1 MADIFYPSDLAR
13 LLANKHVVF
22 LGGSVVRGLYRDMM
36 WLINSASLIPHE
48 VLGSKGEKHFPD
60 LEKTAWRK
68 GKVSRHVVE
77 TFHQDNRDSLLEYK
91 GLSSGRSYIE
101 PRMYH
106 NKEHNITLVY
116 RFISRVWSKE
126 LSDWLNNYED
136 VFGSQIDFLLVNSC
150 LWDINRWGPTGPE
163 DFKANLSTMVSDVPG
178 ILAPGGHCVWL
189 TSPPGSKEID
199 SKGMNVPGL
208 DFQCLTTRYNVVEA
222 NWLAGKVAASGGISV
237 LDLHYHLQTQ
247 TARRNKDGIHW
258 SSSINRLVTN
268 LILTH
273 LVLLLDGPSGL
284 PGRVSDN
291 YALELV
297 KLRAEVAKKIFTKA
311 EMEEKLL
318 MLDKLVQKTVL
329 QETEDKMT
337 AQLKDK
343 AKSSL
348 LEMKGK
354 VEGRSKVEE
363 FKSRVAMSRGQHRFR
378 PYEGI
383 RHSQK
388 IMQRSPSLDD
398 GTSQSVDP
406 QRWGNTLNLPDPEFS
421 SQPQDNQ
428 GQHSSMGGD
437 GVTAVQRRRM
447 LMKNLYQSKVQE
459 MAREKNLNNQDLYSI
474 KQEVVMEVMNMQN
487 RLQDQNWSYSN
498 GGVGL
503 ENNFQNSQG
512 RMGMGEVQMGMGQ
525 FGMGMGQFG
534 LGMGQFEMSQFGTGT
549 VQGVMGMGQTG
560 MQLGQ
565 NGMGMGLGNGVM
577 GFGNGNG
584 QAGMGV
590 NKLGLWNGQGGAGFG
605 DFQFP
610 QGNVQGG
617 MGWGQCGGGGGFWS

>member
-1 MADIFYPSDLAR
+1 MADIFYPTDLAR

-60 LEKTAWRK
+60 LEKTVWRN
-68 GKVSRHVVE
+68 GKVNRQVTE

-101 PRMYH
+101 PRRYH

-126 LSDWLNNYED
+126 LSDWLNDYEEI
-136 VFGSQIDFLLVNSC
+136 FGSQIDFLLVNSC

-163 DFKANLSTMVSDVPG
+163 DFKTNLSTMVSDVPG

-222 NWLAGKVAASGGISV
+222 NWLAGKVGASGGISV

-258 SSSINRLVTN
+258 SSSINRLITN

-273 LVLLLDGPSGL
+273 LVLILNGPSGL

-291 YALELV
+291 YALELL
-297 KLRAEVAKKIFTKA
+297 KLRAQVTKKIHTKG
-311 EMEEKLL
+311 EVEKKLL
-318 MLDKLVQKTVL
+318 VLDKLVQKTVL
-329 QETEDKMT
+329 QATEDKMT
-337 AQLKDK
+337 TQLKDK

-354 VEGRSKVEE
+354 VEQRSKVEE

-378 PYEGI
+378 PFEGS
-383 RHSQK
+383 RQSQR
-388 IMQRSPSLDD
+388 MVQRSLSVDD
-398 GTSQSVDP
+398 GPSQSVAP
-406 QRWGNTLNLPDPEFS
+406 QRWGNDVNLPEPEFS
-421 SQPQDNQ
+421 NQSQEYQ
-428 GQHSSMGGD
+428 GQHSI
-437 GVTAVQRRRM
+437 GVDSLTTVQRRRM
-447 LMKNLYQSKVQE
+447 MMKNLYQSKVQG
-459 MAREKNLNNQDLYSI
+459 MAKEKNLSNQDLYSI
-474 KQEVVMEVMNMQN
+474 KQEVVLEVMNLES
-487 RLQDQNWSYSN
+487 RQNWSYCN
-498 GGVGL
+498 GGVGM
-503 ENNFQNSQG
+503 ENNFQNN
-512 RMGMGEVQMGMGQ
+512 RMGLGQGEMGM
-525 FGMGMGQFG
+525 
-534 LGMGQFEMSQFGTGT
+534 
-549 VQGVMGMGQTG
+549 
-560 MQLGQ
+560 GQ
-565 NGMGMGLGNGVM
+565 NGMGMGQGGMVMGQAGMGMGQAGMGMGQGGMPLGQGGIGM
-577 GFGNGNG
+577 GFGQGNG

-590 NKLGLWNGQGGAGFG
+590 NGWGLCNGLGGMGFG
-605 DFQFP
+605 GFQFQ

-617 MGWGQCGGGGGFWS
+617 MGWGQCGGGGGSWS